1 MLPFRVFK
9 LNRHSLLLCFLALVL
24 LYCSTYEAARDNVLV
39 NELEEGGD
47 LSIIGI
53 ERYENDFNFGSIKYY
68 LLTEL
73 NGKLRNIKLT
83 RSASYTSTIDSSL
96 VKHSLIVEMQYRDN
110 DVRRYTKAKIGNY
123 STNQLKLSQPKIS
136 DCSYFSNTCKYVT
149 QLKIDMPSFVLHK
162 QNVNGLYVNVT
173 NDSLTKNISNIN
185 LFIDKEL
192 INKQI
197 EFYRLYEYTMIWSD
211 I

>member
-1 MLPFRVFK
+1 MFK

-73 NGKLRNIKLT
+73 NGNLRNKKLT
-83 RSASYTSTIDSSL
+83 RIASYTSTVDSSL
-96 VKHSLIVEMQYRDN
+96 IKHSLIVEMQYRDN
-110 DVRRYTKAKIGNY
+110 DVRRYTKATIGNY

-136 DCSYFSNTCKYVT
+136 DCSYFSNTCKYVA
-149 QLKIDMPSFVLHK
+149 QLKIDIPSFVLNK
-162 QNVNGLYVNVT
+162 QNINGLHVNVL
-173 NDSLTKNISNIN
+173 NDTVTTNISDIN

>member
-1 MLPFRVFK
+1 MLLFRVFK
-9 LNRHSLLLCFLALVL
+9 LKRHFLLLYFLIFVL

-39 NELEEGGD
+39 NELEENGD

-53 ERYENDFNFGSIKYY
+53 ERYENDFNFGLIKYY

-73 NGKLRNIKLT
+73 NGNLRNKKLT
-83 RSASYTSTIDSSL
+83 RIASYTSTFDSLL
-96 VKHSLIVEMQYRDN
+96 VKHSLIVDMQYRDN
-110 DVRRYTKAKIGNY
+110 DIRRYTKATIGNY

-136 DCSYFSNTCKYVT
+136 DCSYFSNTCKYVA
-149 QLKIDMPSFVLHK
+149 QLKIDIPSFVLNK
-162 QNVNGLYVNVT
+162 QNINGLHVNVINDTVTT
-173 NDSLTKNISNIN
+173 NTSKIN

-192 INKQI
+192 IIKQI

>member
-1 MLPFRVFK
+1 VFK
-9 LNRHSLLLCFLALVL
+9 LKRHFLLLFFLIFVL

-39 NELEEGGD
+39 NELEGGD

-110 DVRRYTKAKIGNY
+110 DVRRYTKATIGNY

-136 DCSYFSNTCKYVT
+136 DCSYFSNTCKYVA
-149 QLKIDMPSFVLHK
+149 QLKIDMPSFVLDK

-173 NDSLTKNISNIN
+173 NDSLTTNISKIN